1 MVDIHLLEKKTSSLD
16 MKGAA
21 KIACQLFS
29 FISDAYFNCLFNQIH
44 LFFLLR
50 KHLLKKE
57 KPHKQQES

>member
-1 MVDIHLLEKKTSSLD
+1 
-16 MKGAA
+16 MKGTA